1 MAKINYTSDRF
12 DTSCRP
18 FANIH
23 SLSFVYD
30 PIIKRNISVIH
41 SHRCKLTED
50 IVEEIYIEL
59 REGTVSQDIADMFN
73 VSRGLVDHVNYG
85 RSWPVT
91 GVRYPIRKRNK
102 PVKVLSHDEFP
113 NEDYY
118 PCREW
123 EKRYG

>member
-1 MAKINYTSDRF
+1 MDCIM
-12 DTSCRP
+12 
-18 FANIH
+18 IH
-23 SLSFVYD
+23 HW
-30 PIIKRNISVIH
+30 K
-41 SHRCKLTED
+41 CKLTEET
-50 IVEEIYIEL
+50 VEEIYIEL
-59 REGTVSQDIADMFN
+59 REGTYSQDIANMFGI
-73 VSRGLVDHVNYG
+73 SRGLVDHVNHG

-118 PCREW
+118 PCKEW

>member
-1 MAKINYTSDRF
+1 MLKWLDDILTRLLKI
-12 DTSCRP
+12 
-18 FANIH
+18 ALI
-23 SLSFVYD
+23 L
-30 PIIKRNISVIH
+30 
-41 SHRCKLTED
+41 
-50 IVEEIYIEL
+50 L
-59 REGTVSQDIADMFN
+59 REGTISKDIANMFGI
-73 VSRGLVDHVNYG
+73 SRGLVDHVNYG

-102 PVKVLSHDEFP
+102 PVKILSHDEFP